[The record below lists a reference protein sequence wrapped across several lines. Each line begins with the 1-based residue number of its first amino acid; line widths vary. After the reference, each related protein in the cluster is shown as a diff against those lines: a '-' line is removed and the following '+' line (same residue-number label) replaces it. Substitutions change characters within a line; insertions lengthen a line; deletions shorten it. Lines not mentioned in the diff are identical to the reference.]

1 MKDFIQRIEEPH
13 SLGAYNIFMSSF
25 QAIGLMFSQARIFLL
40 LMLLCA
46 GIIVS
51 SVIPLLMFFT
61 VPGFITAIVAIVVMN
76 IEGKD
81 ISISSLLKYMNVNL
95 GAKVSAFACLILVP
109 MGLIIGAGTN
119 LYHNLP
125 TQSNPHIDPLA
136 VYLLFAAIFISLLW
150 GNVIINANILSMRK
164 GCRLLSA
171 IVDSIEALIKNPI
184 MMFIECINWFLALFL
199 MYFII
204 FSGIIVLQQFGGSM
218 GYLFQVASNYLFALI
233 VLDLFLVWY
242 LVNIVIISY
251 QMLSPLP
258 CTNSETDD

>member
-1 MKDFIQRIEEPH
+1 MKDFIQRIEEHH

-136 VYLLFAAIFISLLW
+136 VYLLFA
-150 GNVIINANILSMRK
+150 
-164 GCRLLSA
+164 

-218 GYLFQVASNYLFALI
+218 GFFFKIASNYLFSLI

-251 QMLSPLP
+251 KMLSPLP
-258 CTNSETDD
+258 CTNSQTDD